1 MLFNSTD
8 KHKMIHT
15 DVYEHKM
22 STRLAQDVIYEHKK
36 HKKQLLP
43 FLFAC
48 VSFMLFMHVK
58 FFRKKKKKKKV

>member
-15 DVYEHKM
+15 DVVYEHKM

-48 VSFMLFMHVK
+48 VSFYAFYACK
-58 FFRKKKKKKKV
+58 IFS